1 MSRSAAF
8 LIAVGLLAG
17 GTGEAALRPP
27 ATVRVT
33 IDGAKFSPA
42 QVTAHRG
49 DTVIWTNKDILAHT
63 VTAQSGVFDS
73 KVIAPGATWK
83 FVVRKTGDFP
93 YKCSFHPMTGTLT
106 VR

>member
-42 QVTAHRG
+42 QVTA
-49 DTVIWTNKDILAHT
+49 
-63 VTAQSGVFDS
+63 QSGVFDS

>member
-1 MSRSAAF
+1 MTRGAAF
-8 LIAVGLLAG
+8 LIALGLIAG
-17 GTGEAALRPP
+17 GTGEAALRAP

-42 QVTAHRG
+42 EVTAHRG
-49 DTVIWTNKDILAHT
+49 DTVIWTNTDILAHT
-63 VTAQSGVFDS
+63 VTAKSGAFDS
-73 KVIAPGATWK
+73 KVIAPGETWK

-93 YKCSFHPMTGTLT
+93 YKCSFHPMTGTLK